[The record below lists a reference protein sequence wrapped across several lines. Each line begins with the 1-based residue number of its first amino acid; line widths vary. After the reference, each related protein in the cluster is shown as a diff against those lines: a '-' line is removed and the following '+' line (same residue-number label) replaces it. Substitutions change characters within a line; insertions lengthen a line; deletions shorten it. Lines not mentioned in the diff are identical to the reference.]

1 MAGDINRI
9 VLDASIA
16 IAWCFEDEKTTLTE
30 AVLDL
35 LAGGAEAVVPAI
47 WPLEVANA
55 LLSAERR
62 KRITVAQTAAFLG
75 RLSGFPILV
84 VPASPE
90 SVFDQ
95 ILTRAR
101 TERLTTYDAS
111 YLDLTLREAVP
122 LATLDDD
129 LKRAAIGLGL
139 TVIAA

>member
-1 MAGDINRI
+1 MAGDISRI

-16 IAWCFEDEKTTLTE
+16 IAWCFEDEKTAVTE

-35 LAGGAEAVVPAI
+35 LVGGAEAVVPSI

-62 KRITVAQTAAFLG
+62 KRITVAQAAAFLG
-75 RLSGFPILV
+75 RISGFPILV
-84 VPASPE
+84 ISTSPE
-90 SVFDQ
+90 FIFDQ

-111 YLDLTLREAVP
+111 YLDLALREAVP
-122 LATLDDD
+122 LATLDQD
-129 LKRAAIGLGL
+129 LKRAAIGLGI
-139 TVIAA
+139 TVMGA